1 MSDGITDA
9 NKSDQMVFDEWKKNE
24 LRKFLS
30 GITTK
35 ELVAELRKRE
45 GVSSYSADNTSVV
58 MTVMMVKE

>member
-30 GITTK
+30 GITAK

-58 MTVMMVKE
+58 MTVMTVKE

>member
-35 ELVAELRKRE
+35 ELVEELCKRE

-58 MTVMMVKE
+58 MTVMTVKE

>member
-58 MTVMMVKE
+58 MTVMTVKE